1 MRINKVNIKQW
12 RKQLKRNPYAK
23 AFSIYCLG
31 MVFMTLLIDT
41 FDQSQQRSAPLA
53 ESTIVR
59 MSNPLVEVQLDSTQ
73 DITGLKGL
81 WLERQSAMEKRQE
94 RKTKRRNAIPPP
106 PSVPVKYAADLS
118 AAERQEIRNHIT
130 GIAKRYLG
138 TRYVWGGKTPRG
150 FDCSGFTRYVMKQ
163 FEIGLSGSSRY
174 QARQGEAIDWKE
186 AKTGDL
192 IFFSRNGKGG
202 RVTHVAL
209 VVSNGS
215 EGLHV
220 IHATSRGIVVDNIEE
235 SSYWMPKLLYA
246 RNIIDAGAQK
256 G

>member
-1 MRINKVNIKQW
+1 MYINKAKINQW
-12 RKQLKRNPYAK
+12 RKRLKRNPYAK
-23 AFSIYCLG
+23 AFSIYCLS
-31 MVFMTLLIDT
+31 MVFMTLLIDA
-41 FDQSQQRSAPLA
+41 FDQSRQRTAPVS
-53 ESTIVR
+53 ETTIVR
-59 MSNPLVEVQLDSTQ
+59 LSEPMAEVELDSTQ
-73 DITGLKGL
+73 DVTGLKGL
-81 WLERQSAMEKRQE
+81 WLERESAMEARQE
-94 RKTKRRNAIPPP
+94 RRTERRKAIPPP
-106 PSVPVKYAADLS
+106 PSVPVKYAADLTE
-118 AAERQEIRNHIT
+118 AERQEIRNHIT
-130 GIAKRYLG
+130 GIAKGYLG

-174 QARQGEAIDWKE
+174 QARQGKAIELDK

-192 IFFSRNGKGG
+192 VFFSRNGKGG

-220 IHATSRGIVVDNIEE
+220 IHATSRGIVIDNIEE

>member
-1 MRINKVNIKQW
+1 
-12 RKQLKRNPYAK
+12 
-23 AFSIYCLG
+23 
-31 MVFMTLLIDT
+31 MTLLIDT
-41 FDQSQQRSAPLA
+41 FDQTRVRRADQS
-53 ESTIVR
+53 ETTIVR
-59 MSNPLVEVQLDSTQ
+59 LSEPLAKVELDSTQ
-73 DITGLKGL
+73 DLTGLKGL
-81 WLERQSAMEKRQE
+81 WQERQAAVQERLERRAE
-94 RKTKRRNAIPPP
+94 RRSRARAIPPP
-106 PSVPVKYAADLS
+106 PSVPVKYAANLT
-118 AAERQEIRNHIT
+118 AEERQDIREHIV
-130 GIAKRYLG
+130 GVAKRYMG

-174 QARQGEAIDWKE
+174 QARQGKPIDLKE

-192 IFFSRNGKGG
+192 VFFSRNGKGG

-215 EGLHV
+215 DGLHV

-246 RNIIDAGAQK
+246 RNIIDAGRQE